1 MKNRK
6 ILINTDFGG
15 FGLSD
20 KAIELYLNKKGLK
33 FAIEK
38 KNSLFSKRSLIFY
51 VNGVYFSDHEVQRDD
66 PALIKAVEEIGMEES
81 ADSFSTLKI
90 VKVPCDVDWELKD
103 YDGSEWIAEKHR
115 TWQWA
120 RQQSLFANAA
130 ITNSTQALKSVA
142 KTLMLATSAKTV
154 SFS

>member
-20 KAIELYLNKKGLK
+20 KAIELYLNNKGLK
-33 FAIEK
+33 FTIEK

-51 VNGVYFSDHEVQRDD
+51 VNGVYFSDHELQRDD

-115 TWQWA
+115 TWQ
-120 RQQSLFANAA
+120 
-130 ITNSTQALKSVA
+130 
-142 KTLMLATSAKTV
+142 
-154 SFS
+154 